1 MLEGPLRLAAI
12 VLSGI
17 VLLGFGL
24 FVVQEASGASEQT
37 TAEIAGGTQV
47 VAPSPTPRQE
57 RLRER
62 QNSAAREV
70 VDDVN
75 DVLLTPFAWAAPEG
89 SGAWAQRGLPTVL
102 ALLVYGFGLG
112 YLARFTRGVG

>member
-1 MLEGPLRLAAI
+1 M
-12 VLSGI
+12 
-17 VLLGFGL
+17 LLGFGL
-24 FVVQEASGASEQT
+24 FVVQEATGASEQS
-37 TAEIAGGTQV
+37 TAEIAGDRQV
-47 VAPSPTPRQE
+47 VAASPSPRQE

-70 VDDVN
+70 VDDVD
-75 DVLLTPFAWAAPEG
+75 DVLLAPFAWAAPSG
-89 SGAWAQRGLPTVL
+89 SGAWAQRGLPTLL